1 MPIERCT
8 ASAAG
13 GTSQRLKWLPAV
25 MCSLERLSKIKNP
38 FIFCRYILLQFGL
51 KGNNS
56 KIKFM

>member
-1 MPIERCT
+1 
-8 ASAAG
+8 
-13 GTSQRLKWLPAV
+13 LKCLPAV

-38 FIFCRYILLQFGL
+38 FIFVRYILLQFAL